1 MAEKTLRYALLA
13 GVVYFVAMATAH
25 FFGIKVPL
33 LFVYWNNPF
42 FAYQDKIIA
51 FAVMTYAAL
60 FYTAA
65 RHRVAVPA
73 ALFSITVTAI
83 GLSLVN
89 LSDALQITLAEGV
102 TSTSD
107 WQIAWSATS
116 TADAARLSTGPYWLQ
131 TGLIAGYAVLL
142 QVLYWRSGEA
152 DSSGSEAPSPV
163 SS

>member
-1 MAEKTLRYALLA
+1 MGSPGHATSVEELRELEIL
-13 GVVYFVAMATAH
+13 
-25 FFGIKVPL
+25 K
-33 LFVYWNNPF
+33 
-42 FAYQDKIIA
+42 
-51 FAVMTYAAL
+51 
-60 FYTAA
+60 
-65 RHRVAVPA
+65 
-73 ALFSITVTAI
+73 
-83 GLSLVN
+83 GLP
-89 LSDALQITLAEGV
+89 
-102 TSTSD
+102 D